1 MKAGKS
7 LSLTLSVLHDSYFMG
22 QLQERWEGDQA
33 EPLIQGVLN
42 KDDKTEKENFEFSG
56 ESPQKIYL
64 ENLMQKKALAG
75 RIVNTQIK
83 LLLSNLVSIFP
94 FK

>member
-22 QLQERWEGDQA
+22 QLQERWERDQA

-64 ENLMQKKALAG
+64 ENLMQKRALAG